1 MQHQATN
8 FSDAPAAPAAFAFNF
23 VPAAADS
30 NAAMPDAPNVPK
42 ARGGARE
49 QRRKRREEK
58 KAGGGAGKG
67 EVNEGNVDA
76 TLTELTSALQSSML

>member
-1 MQHQATN
+1 MQHQVTN
-8 FSDAPAAPAAFAFNF
+8 SSDASAVPTAFAFNF
-23 VPAAADS
+23 FPAAEDS

-42 ARGGARE
+42 GRGGARE

-58 KAGGGAGKG
+58 KAGKG

-76 TLTELTSALQSSML
+76 TLTELISALQPPML